1 MLADLSLLS
10 LAVWEPWKAGLAS
23 WLMGVGVGVD
33 MGIETISTST
43 STSPDA
49 GVLFEDDVDWSSQIS
64 PLPSPA
70 RPHHDE

>member
-1 MLADLSLLS
+1 MLADLGLPS
-10 LAVWEPWKAGLAS
+10 LAVWESWKAGLAS
-23 WLMGVGVGVD
+23 WLMGVGVG
-33 MGIETISTST
+33 MGIKTISTST

-49 GVLFEDDVDWSSQIS
+49 GVLFEDDADWSSQIS